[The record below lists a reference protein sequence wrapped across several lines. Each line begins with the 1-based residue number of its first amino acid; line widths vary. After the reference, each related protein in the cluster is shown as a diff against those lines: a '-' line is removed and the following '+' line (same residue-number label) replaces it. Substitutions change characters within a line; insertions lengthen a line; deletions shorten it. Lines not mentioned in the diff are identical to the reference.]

1 MDTSS
6 KELSV
11 AEASKLCGVGHGT
24 VGYWIRSK
32 GLFAHRIG
40 KNYTIPVEELVCF
53 LKATGQPVPNDLK
66 GRYFARP
73 CFRTIQPCWQYMQ
86 NRADAHDCDACTV
99 FRKQVEICFTAKECN
114 KLACSNGCRE
124 CMYYME
130 IFFPRLQL
138 LYQIK
143 SPAAVYQGLHVW
155 EANDKFT
162 ELCGL
167 SQNDL
172 PGIGIENVFHHESL
186 ETVLSNIRRRALED
200 PDVPTTYSV
209 YLKRGTHGKAKADVA
224 IYRLEEPAKT
234 NLIIVEPHRAQ

>member
-1 MDTSS
+1 M
-6 KELSV
+6 
-11 AEASKLCGVGHGT
+11 
-24 VGYWIRSK
+24 
-32 GLFAHRIG
+32 
-40 KNYTIPVEELVCF
+40 
-53 LKATGQPVPNDLK
+53 
-66 GRYFARP
+66 
-73 CFRTIQPCWQYMQ
+73 
-86 NRADAHDCDACTV
+86 
-99 FRKQVEICFTAKECN
+99 
-114 KLACSNGCRE
+114 
-124 CMYYME
+124 
-130 IFFPRLQL
+130 